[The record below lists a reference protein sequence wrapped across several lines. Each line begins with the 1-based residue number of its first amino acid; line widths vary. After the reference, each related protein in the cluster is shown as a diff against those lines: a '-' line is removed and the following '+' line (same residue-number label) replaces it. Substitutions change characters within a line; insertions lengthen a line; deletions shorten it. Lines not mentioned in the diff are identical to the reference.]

1 MNRRE
6 FFKAATAAAF
16 VTSLGRATAFAQ
28 TPGNMPYRVLGRT
41 GEKVSLLGLGGWHIG
56 PPSVRETD
64 AISIVRTA
72 LDSGVNFLDN
82 SWDYNNGESERRM
95 GKALLDGYRAK
106 AFLMTKLDGRS
117 AQAAAQQLDESLQR
131 LQVDHV
137 DLIQVHEVIRMSDA
151 DRIFAPGG
159 AMETLI
165 KARAAGKVRYIGF
178 TGHKSPEIHLHMLD
192 TAEKHG
198 FAFDTVQMPLNVMDA
213 HFSSFSHNVLPVA
226 VAKNMGVLGMKS
238 MGSSIILRS
247 QTASPQECLNFAMNL
262 PVSVCITGCDSMQ
275 ILQQGLEVARN
286 FRPLTESEVG
296 AILAKTETAAA
307 DGQYEPYKTT
317 SQFDTTTRIPAV
329 MG

>member
-6 FFKAATAAAF
+6 FFQAATAAAF
-16 VTSLGRATAFAQ
+16 ISSLGRAAALAQ
-28 TPGNMPYRVLGRT
+28 TPGAMPYRVLGRT

-56 PPSVRETD
+56 LPWLQEAD

-72 LDSGVNFLDN
+72 IDNGVNFLDN

-106 AFLMTKLDGRS
+106 AFLMTKLDGRTAPAAS
-117 AQAAAQQLDESLQR
+117 AQLDESLQR
-131 LQVDHV
+131 LQVDHI
-137 DLIQVHEVIRMSDA
+137 DLIQVHEVLRLGDA
-151 DRIFAPGG
+151 DRIFGPGG

-165 KARAAGKVRYIGF
+165 KARTAGKVRYIGF

-213 HFSSFSHNVLPVA
+213 HFSSFGHNVLPV
-226 VAKNMGVLGMKS
+226 VISKNMGVLGMKS

-247 QTASPQECLNFAMNL
+247 QTASPQDCLNFAMNL
-262 PVSVCITGCDSMQ
+262 PVSVCIAGCDSMQ
-275 ILQQGLEVARN
+275 ILQQGLDAARN
-286 FRPLTESEVG
+286 FRPLTEAEVA
-296 AILAKTETAAA
+296 AILVKTETAAA

-317 SQFDTTTRIPAV
+317 DRFDTTTRIPAV